1 MKEFEEKEGKEILNK
16 IREKGKNIS
25 FCVLGAGNGGM
36 AMAAHLAVMGY
47 KVNLYNRTPGRL
59 SGIKWHGEIKV
70 DGEVNGFG
78 KIEVI
83 TSDVG
88 EAIGGMDILML
99 VVPATAH
106 AFLARSCAAHLHDGQ
121 IIILNPGRTGGVLEF
136 RKILSDLKID
146 KNIFLAE
153 TQTFLY
159 ASRTVGPAASHIFRI
174 KENVPLATLPSYWI
188 PGVLSVIRQAFPQ
201 FVPGD
206 NILKTSLDNI
216 GAVFH
221 PALTLFN
228 MAWIEHSAGD
238 FDFYLDGLSLSLAKV
253 LEEVDKE
260 RIAVAAALGVK
271 VSPAR
276 EWLYQVYGSAG
287 ETLYQAIHKTSAYKG
302 IRAPSN
308 LDHRYIWEDVPASLV
323 PIASIGEMFGI
334 ETPSIKSIIQIACT
348 AHQKDYW
355 KEGRTAEKLGIAG
368 FSVKEIRQMVV
379 GL

>member
-1 MKEFEEKEGKEILNK
+1 
-16 IREKGKNIS
+16 
-25 FCVLGAGNGGM
+25 M

-59 SGIKWHGEIKV
+59 SGIKWHGGIKI

-83 TSDVG
+83 TSDIG
-88 EAIGGMDILML
+88 EAVDGVDILML

-106 AFLARSCAAHLHDGQ
+106 AFFAESCAPYLHDGQ
-121 IIILNPGRTGGVLEF
+121 IIVLNPGRTGGVLEF
-136 RKILSDLKID
+136 KKILRNRRITK
-146 KNIFLAE
+146 KIFLAE

-159 ASRTVGPAASHIFRI
+159 ASRTIGPAASHIFRI
-174 KENVPLATLPSYWI
+174 KENVPLATLPAYWI
-188 PGVLSVIRQAFPQ
+188 PGVLFVIRQAFPQ

-228 MAWIEHSAGD
+228 MVWIEHSEGD
-238 FDFYLDGLSLSLAKV
+238 FDFYLEGLSPSLAKV
-253 LEEVDKE
+253 LEEIDKE

-271 VSPAR
+271 VNSAR
-276 EWLYQVYGSAG
+276 EWLYQVYNSAG
-287 ETLYQAIHKTSAYKG
+287 ETLYQAIHKTAAYKG
-302 IRAPSN
+302 IKAPPN
-308 LDHRYIWEDVPASLV
+308 IAHRYIWEDVPASLV
-323 PIASIGEMFGI
+323 PIASIGDMLGVA
-334 ETPSIKSIIQIACT
+334 TPTIKSIIHIAS
-348 AHQKDYW
+348 AVHQKDYW
-355 KEGRTAEKLGIAG
+355 KEGRTVEKLGIAG
-368 FSVKEIRQMVV
+368 LSVKEIIQLAV

>member
-1 MKEFEEKEGKEILNK
+1 MKDFEEKEGKENLNK
-16 IREKGKNIS
+16 IREKGKDIS

-59 SGIKWHGEIKV
+59 NGIKWHGEIKV

-78 KIEVI
+78 KLEII
-83 TSDVG
+83 TSDIG
-88 EAIGGMDILML
+88 EGIDGVDILMV

-106 AFLARSCAAHLHDGQ
+106 AFLAESCAPHLRDGQ

-136 RKILSDLKID
+136 KKILSDRKIT
-146 KNIFLAE
+146 KKIFLAE

-159 ASRTVGPAASHIFRI
+159 ASRTIGPAASHIFRI
-174 KENVPLATLPSYWI
+174 KENVPLATLPAYWI

-228 MAWIEHSAGD
+228 MSWIEHSEGD
-238 FDFYLDGLSLSLAKV
+238 FDFYLDGLSPSLAKV
-253 LEEVDKE
+253 LEEIDKE

-271 VSPAR
+271 VNSAR
-276 EWLYQVYGSAG
+276 EWLYQVYNSAG

-302 IRAPSN
+302 IKAPPN
-308 LDHRYIWEDVPASLV
+308 IAHRYIWEDVPASLV
-323 PIASIGEMFGI
+323 PIASIGDMLGI
-334 ETPSIKSIIQIACT
+334 ATPSIKSVIHIAS
-348 AHQKDYW
+348 AVHQKDYW
-355 KEGRTAEKLGIAG
+355 KEGRTVEKLGLAG
-368 FSVKEIRQMVV
+368 LSVKEMRQLAV

>member
-1 MKEFEEKEGKEILNK
+1 MKDFEEKEGKEILNK
-16 IREKGKNIS
+16 IREKGKDIS

-47 KVNLYNRTPGRL
+47 RVNLYNRTPGRL
-59 SGIKWHGEIKV
+59 SGIKWHGGIKI

-78 KIEVI
+78 KIEIV
-83 TSDVG
+83 TSD
-88 EAIGGMDILML
+88 IGKGINGTDILMV

-106 AFLARSCAAHLHDGQ
+106 AFFAESCAPHLRDGQ
-121 IIILNPGRTGGVLEF
+121 IIILNPGRTGGALEF
-136 RKILSDLKID
+136 KKIFGDRKITK
-146 KNIFLAE
+146 KIFLAE

-159 ASRTVGPAASHIFRI
+159 ASRTIGSAASHIFRI
-174 KENVPLATLPSYWI
+174 KENVPLATLPAYWI
-188 PGVLSVIRQAFPQ
+188 PGVLSVIRPVFLQ

-228 MAWIEHSAGD
+228 MAWIEGSEGD
-238 FDFYLDGLSLSLAKV
+238 FDFYLDGLSPSLAKV
-253 LEEVDKE
+253 LEEIDKE

-271 VSPAR
+271 IPSAR
-276 EWLYQVYGSAG
+276 EWLYQIYNSVG

-302 IRAPSN
+302 IKAPPN
-308 LDHRYIWEDVPASLV
+308 IAHRYIWEDVPASLV
-323 PIASIGEMFGI
+323 PIASIGDMLGVA
-334 ETPSIKSIIQIACT
+334 TPSIKSIIHIAS
-348 AHQKDYW
+348 AVHQKDYW
-355 KEGRTAEKLGIAG
+355 KEGRTVEKLGIAG
-368 FSVKEIRQMVV
+368 FSVKEIRQLAV

>member
-1 MKEFEEKEGKEILNK
+1 MKDFEEKEGKEILNK
-16 IREKGKNIS
+16 IGEKGKDIS

-47 KVNLYNRTPGRL
+47 RVNLYNRTPGRL

-83 TSDVG
+83 TSDIG
-88 EAIGGMDILML
+88 EAIGGVDILML

-106 AFLARSCAAHLHDGQ
+106 AFLAQSCAPHLHDGQ
-121 IIILNPGRTGGVLEF
+121 IVILNPGRTGGVLEF
-136 RKILSDLKID
+136 KRILGDRKVTRK
-146 KNIFLAE
+146 IFLAE

-174 KENVPLATLPSYWI
+174 KDNVPLATLPAYWI

-206 NILKTSLDNI
+206 NIFKTSLDNI

-228 MAWIEHSAGD
+228 MAWIEHSEGD
-238 FDFYLDGLSLSLAKV
+238 FDFYLEGLSPSLAKV
-253 LEEVDKE
+253 LEEVDRE

-271 VSPAR
+271 VNSAR
-276 EWLYQVYGSAG
+276 EWLYQVYDSAG

-302 IRAPSN
+302 IRAPSSIA
-308 LDHRYIWEDVPASLV
+308 HRYIWEDVPASLV
-323 PIASIGEMFGI
+323 PIASIGEMLGV
-334 ETPSIKSIIQIACT
+334 ETPAIKAIIRIAST
-348 AHQKDYW
+348 VHQKDYG
-355 KEGRTAEKLGIAG
+355 KEGRTVEKLGISG
-368 FSVKEIRQMVV
+368 FSVKEIRQLAV